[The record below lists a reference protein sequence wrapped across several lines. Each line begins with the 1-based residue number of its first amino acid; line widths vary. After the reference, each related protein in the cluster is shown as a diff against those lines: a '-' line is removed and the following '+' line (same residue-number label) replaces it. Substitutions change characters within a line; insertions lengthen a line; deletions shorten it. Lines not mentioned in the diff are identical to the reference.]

1 MTGRGGSTANTK
13 RRLIRVQPGASGDRC
28 PESADPASNLEV
40 LVDAEAMLIMS
51 IHYIHKWVWIP
62 IVVYSILTAF
72 ITQSWLDGLAKAR
85 KAQDVAYLNLEE
97 PDDE

>member
-1 MTGRGGSTANTK
+1 
-13 RRLIRVQPGASGDRC
+13 
-28 PESADPASNLEV
+28 
-40 LVDAEAMLIMS
+40 MLIMS